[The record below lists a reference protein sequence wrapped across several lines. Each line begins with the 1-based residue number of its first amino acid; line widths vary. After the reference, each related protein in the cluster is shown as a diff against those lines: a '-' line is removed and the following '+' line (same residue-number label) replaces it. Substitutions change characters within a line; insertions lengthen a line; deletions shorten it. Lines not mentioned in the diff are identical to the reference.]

1 MPSYAIVGAS
11 RGLGFAWLEFLS
23 QDPNNTVVGL
33 VRDVEKT
40 KQNLAAEKITNVHI
54 FHGDMVD
61 RKSLEAAAASAAEVL
76 PNGLDVIIVNG
87 VFATPELEKLSIS
100 ELAAQPD
107 LLQKDMHSSLDVNVL
122 GSINSI
128 NAFLP
133 LILKGSVRKIIV
145 ISTGLADID
154 VPVAYDI
161 NSAVTYS
168 VIKAALN
175 MVVAKYAVDLKPQD
189 VKVLALSP
197 GIVATQMNQ
206 PSAED
211 LEYFGKMIAN
221 FKKGYPDWRGTP
233 LTPLESV
240 GHMISVIDNLTIA
253 DTGSFWSH
261 WGNKTWL

>member
-1 MPSYAIVGAS
+1 
-11 RGLGFAWLEFLS
+11 
-23 QDPNNTVVGL
+23 
-33 VRDVEKT
+33 
-40 KQNLAAEKITNVHI
+40 
-54 FHGDMVD
+54 MVD

-206 PSAED
+206 RKYFHPF
-211 LEYFGKMIAN
+211 EY
-221 FKKGYPDWRGTP
+221 PR
-233 LTPLESV
+233 
-240 GHMISVIDNLTIA
+240 
-253 DTGSFWSH
+253 
-261 WGNKTWL
+261 